1 MIRRAAL
8 TILLGA
14 ATAFAQDIPD
24 RPEKLSFA
32 PIRFETPRARDYKAK
47 LRNGIPA
54 FVAPNGKE
62 GTPLVRVT
70 VSWRG
75 GAYLDP
81 KGKEGLAALFG
92 SQLTQGGTAKLEAAK
107 LEDRLEAL
115 AATLTSSCT
124 DDERQRLPPGAGQ
137 GPRGGARPPDAG
149 AHASPPSPRTG
160 WTSRSGRP
168 ASGSAGATTT

>member
-1 MIRRAAL
+1 MIRPIAFTL
-8 TILLGA
+8 VLGA
-14 ATAFAQDIPD
+14 TAASAQDIPD

-47 LRNGIPA
+47 LRNGVPA

-75 GAYLDP
+75 GSYLEA
-81 KGKEGLAALFG
+81 KGKEGTAALCG
-92 SQLTQGGTAKLEAAK
+92 SQLVQGGSVKLDAAK

-115 AATLTSSCT
+115 AATLTSSCSDT
-124 DDERQRLPPGAGQ
+124 SCSDEVTELP
-137 GPRGGARPPDAG
+137 
-149 AHASPPSPRTG
+149 
-160 WTSRSGRP
+160 
-168 ASGSAGATTT
+168 